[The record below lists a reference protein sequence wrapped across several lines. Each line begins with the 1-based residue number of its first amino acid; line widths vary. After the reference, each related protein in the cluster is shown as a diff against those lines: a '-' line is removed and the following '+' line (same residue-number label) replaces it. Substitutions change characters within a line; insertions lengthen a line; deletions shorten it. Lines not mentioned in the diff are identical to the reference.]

1 MNSAA
6 RAEAFRLH
14 AQICRALAD
23 PRRLLILVELRH
35 GPKTVG
41 QIAAAIVSSQPM
53 TSRHLAVLREKGL
66 LEARREGTFV
76 RYSLADRRILTAID
90 ILLDVLAS
98 QLTRQSAR
106 GTVVR
111 RLRSISRSV

>member
-6 RAEAFRLH
+6 REDVFRLH

-23 PRRLLILVELRH
+23 PRRLLILVELRE
-35 GPKTVG
+35 GPRTVG
-41 QIAAAIVSSQPM
+41 EIAAAIASSQPM

-66 LEARREGTFV
+66 LEAEREGAFV
-76 RYSLADRRILTAID
+76 RYGVADRRILTAID
-90 ILLDVLAS
+90 ILLDVLGS

-106 GTVVR
+106 GSAVR
-111 RLRSISRSV
+111 RLRSVSRGV